1 MPEPGCGLR
10 AAASQG
16 QVSVGPTLRVLDDV
30 LQQQR
35 VFGEPLHLGDD
46 EVSKLQSPALR
57 VALGLLQGRM
67 HRGRWQPG

>member
-16 QVSVGPTLRVLDDV
+16 QVSVSPTLCVLDDV

-46 EVSKLQSPALR
+46 EVSKL
-57 VALGLLQGRM
+57 
-67 HRGRWQPG
+67 